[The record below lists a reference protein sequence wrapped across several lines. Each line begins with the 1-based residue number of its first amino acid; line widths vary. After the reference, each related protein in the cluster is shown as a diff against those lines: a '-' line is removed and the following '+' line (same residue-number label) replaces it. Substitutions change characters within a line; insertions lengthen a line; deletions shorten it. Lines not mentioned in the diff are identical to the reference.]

1 MKLIS
6 HKIITGEIDCV
17 TGLHIGGSSET
28 MEIGGMDNPI
38 IKDPITG
45 FPYIPGSS
53 IKGRMRSLLELKY
66 EMFEDGNG
74 RPKRG
79 EVHSYKGTNCGG
91 IDCPICRIFGT
102 TADSAD
108 FGPGRLIVRDA
119 HLTEESIEK
128 LKKLKIEKGL
138 PYSEEKHENTINRIT
153 AKANPRPIERVP
165 AGITFNFELV
175 YRVFDMEDGGKK
187 DLELLN
193 YVKEGLRLIQNDALG
208 GSGSRGSG
216 KVLFKNIEIQD
227 SSNPENREA
236 FEL

>member
-1 MKLIS
+1 MKLIN
-6 HKIITGEIDCV
+6 HKIITGEIECI

-45 FPYIPGSS
+45 FPYVPGSS

-66 EMFEDGNG
+66 EMFEVNGN
-74 RPKRG
+74 
-79 EVHSYKGTNCGG
+79 VHKYGSKSCKG

-102 TADSAD
+102 TADTAE

-119 HLTEESIEK
+119 HLTEKSIER
-128 LKKLKIEKGL
+128 LKKLKIETGL

-175 YRVFDMEDGGKK
+175 YRVFDMGDEGQR

-193 YVKEGLRLIQNDALG
+193 YVKEGMKLIENDALG

-216 KVLFKNIEIQD
+216 KVFFKNIEIQD
-227 SSNPENREA
+227 SSDLEKKEA